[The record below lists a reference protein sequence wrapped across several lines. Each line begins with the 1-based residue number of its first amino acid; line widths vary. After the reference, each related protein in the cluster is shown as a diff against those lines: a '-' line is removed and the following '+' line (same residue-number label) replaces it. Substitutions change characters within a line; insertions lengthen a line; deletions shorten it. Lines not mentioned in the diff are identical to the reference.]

1 MPGFPDGLQP
11 PSSKSISKRSAS
23 GERIGLPGRDLLNPP
38 YPLGTVDGII
48 YGGTIFTDR
57 YQYGGY
63 AFYDTKNL
71 FASSM
76 MQATRNAMLER
87 RPNKRPLIIS
97 RSSFAG
103 DGKRSGHWTGSLPPL
118 NLSLFML
125 TQRDRRQYLLLGP
138 LPHLHPAKYGIRR
151 HIPNAHHRR

>member
-1 MPGFPDGLQP
+1 MPGFPDELQP
-11 PSSKSISKRSAS
+11 PSAKSLSKRQAS

-103 DGKRSGHWTGSLPPL
+103 DGKRSGHWTGKPL
-118 NLSLFML
+118 SSK
-125 TQRDRRQYLLLGP
+125 
-138 LPHLHPAKYGIRR
+138 HPR
-151 HIPNAHHRR
+151 PF

>member
-1 MPGFPDGLQP
+1 VPPAPPSLRKSWPELPDFPEDFQP
-11 PSSKSISKRSAS
+11 PSTQSLSKRRTDK
-23 GERIGLPGRDLLNPP
+23 ERLGLAGRDLLNPP
-38 YPLGTVDGII
+38 YPLGTIDGII
-48 YGGTIFTDR
+48 YGGSIFTDR

-87 RPNKRPLIIS
+87 RPNKRPFIIS

-103 DGKRSGHWTGSLPPL
+103 DGKRSGHWTGMF
-118 NLSLFML
+118 LFTLLYIVVITPFWHLKGDTGVYIEDL
-125 TQRDRRQYLLLGP
+125 TD
-138 LPHLHPAKYGIRR
+138 K
-151 HIPNAHHRR
+151 